1 MLSRNSSRR
10 QSGTKDAPAKGPAQ
24 PANLVLMPVGLED
37 PRTRAVAVMPERG
50 SPEPGWVLSSNNSV
64 LNHIAVS

>member
-1 MLSRNSSRR
+1 MLARNSSRR
-10 QSGTKDAPAKGPAQ
+10 QSGTKEAPAKGPAQ

-50 SPEPGWVLSSNNSV
+50 SPEPG
-64 LNHIAVS
+64 